1 MQALFSFIARLGI
14 SAATYRARHVWWGR
28 LLLPV
33 INAMFRDAEHCAKA
47 HRKGQ
52 VK

>member
-1 MQALFSFIARLGI
+1 MYYFIARLGI
-14 SAATYRARHVWWGR
+14 SAATYRARSTWWGR

-47 HRKGQ
+47 AAKEKGQ
-52 VK
+52 

>member
-1 MQALFSFIARLGI
+1 MISFIARSGI

-47 HRKGQ
+47 AAKEKGQ
-52 VK
+52 